1 MTAGGVVA
9 GERDGGGSGGGASL
23 LWLPDAAARADLAT
37 FAARARRV
45 DADGAVRLVAHGNVL
60 TVTACA
66 LHGASGPTVL
76 AMRALVLAAASDVDA
91 TVPAAALVDHLARDE
106 AAGPGVA
113 APGAA
118 GPGAAAPGAAGPGV
132 VAPPAAHEGAT
143 SAGAPAAGGGQYGVP
158 LPPGAAVR
166 AAWAG
171 LLPPRRGW
179 ERTGAVP
186 VAVLAAAAREGIA
199 AVAAGTP
206 SGAGAAAVT
215 RLRAGVWGRPLAGYA
230 TVPTGVAFAADAFG
244 FLGGAE
250 EAAADAG
257 LHRAGPWIR
266 LSTPRGHVLARPAS
280 LFG

>member
-1 MTAGGVVA
+1 M
-9 GERDGGGSGGGASL
+9 
-23 LWLPDAAARADLAT
+23 
-37 FAARARRV
+37 
-45 DADGAVRLVAHGNVL
+45 
-60 TVTACA
+60 
-66 LHGASGPTVL
+66 
-76 AMRALVLAAASDVDA
+76 
-91 TVPAAALVDHLARDE
+91 
-106 AAGPGVA
+106 
-113 APGAA
+113 
-118 GPGAAAPGAAGPGV
+118 
-132 VAPPAAHEGAT
+132 
-143 SAGAPAAGGGQYGVP
+143 
-158 LPPGAAVR
+158 
-166 AAWAG
+166 
-171 LLPPRRGW
+171 
-179 ERTGAVP
+179 P

-230 TVPTGVAFAADAFG
+230 GVPTGVAFAADAFG